1 MQDLLHSG
9 GNPLKKARDAA
20 GRGVLLA
27 VAALALLAV
36 ASSCLVPSGSYAPI
50 DWAAEMHYTQ
60 AYRPQEPPRLDSP
73 PGAVPFKFADDERTL
88 TRAPDVDPAD
98 YASLVNPRAGDAATG
113 PGAGAAAELFR
124 WNCSHC
130 HGMEGAGDGRVNAFL
145 TAYNYVPV
153 PDLSDDATVEKTDG
167 DIYGI
172 VTDGVLV
179 MPAFKNLLS
188 VEDRWLLV
196 DYVRELQR
204 R

>member
-1 MQDLLHSG
+1 M
-9 GNPLKKARDAA
+9 
-20 GRGVLLA
+20 
-27 VAALALLAV
+27 
-36 ASSCLVPSGSYAPI
+36 
-50 DWAAEMHYTQ
+50 
-60 AYRPQEPPRLDSP
+60 
-73 PGAVPFKFADDERTL
+73 
-88 TRAPDVDPAD
+88 
-98 YASLVNPRAGDAATG
+98 VNPRAGAARTP
-113 PGAGAAAELFR
+113 PGASEATELFR

-196 DYVRELQR
+196 DYVRELQGR
-204 R
+204 